1 LIREFLSLELFY
13 GRAESVLATLFEM
26 VTWGKTE
33 RGVFVRP
40 IYFVFFVLLSIA
52 VVAGEDGREFARDR
66 WKISLANSESWR
78 QYDCLVK
85 VSTFTDGENEVKG
98 FPVGTTW
105 SRLAVDWD
113 KHELFCLH
121 RIEKELNRSE
131 PPTETRADSRISSK
145 EHLLVKSSDITRN
158 VKYPSRDVGI
168 RIKQELFPKIFQ
180 QNSVNVI
187 DLRCTGILKTPTTL
201 SSDKQG
207 FDDVTKLVN
216 ALSSGEIKK
225 EIETEEKVALS
236 RTEREI
242 ILNSTS
248 DVGTLTEVVDSSSL
262 MRSRFYYRN
271 KETGDVFMEESVSW
285 FEVNGIY
292 LPTEVLF
299 ERHYTSPKVSEF
311 TSISVYW
318 RSINEPLDRS
328 LFEPKFLDD
337 RTQVLKSSDVELYK
351 AAGILNP

>member
-1 LIREFLSLELFY
+1 VRLVYVVFLAVLPF
-13 GRAESVLATLFEM
+13 AE
-26 VTWGKTE
+26 
-33 RGVFVRP
+33 
-40 IYFVFFVLLSIA
+40 
-52 VVAGEDGREFARDR
+52 VAGEDGREFARDR
-66 WKISLANSESWR
+66 WKISVANSESWR

-85 VSTFTDGENEVKG
+85 VSTFTDSENEVKG

-113 KHELFCLH
+113 KQELFCLH

-131 PPTETRADSRISSK
+131 PSTENRADSRISSN
-145 EHLLVKSSDITRN
+145 EHLLVKSGDITRN

-168 RIKQELFPKIFQ
+168 RIKPELFPKIFQ
-180 QNSVNVI
+180 QNRVHVV
-187 DLRCTGILKTPTTL
+187 DLRCTGILRAPTTL
-201 SSDKQG
+201 STNKQG
-207 FDDVTKLVN
+207 FDDIAKLVSG
-216 ALSSGEIKK
+216 LSSGEIK
-225 EIETEEKVALS
+225 EDTQTEGKVVLS
-236 RTEREI
+236 RNGSEI
-242 ILNSTS
+242 ILNSS
-248 DVGTLTEVVDSSSL
+248 PGAGLLTEVVDSLSL

-285 FEVNGIY
+285 LEVNGIY

-328 LFEPKFLDD
+328 LFERKFLDD
-337 RTQVLKSSDVELYK
+337 RTLVLKSSDVELYK